1 MYRCCSMDSRGA
13 RGIENGIQI
22 AGARYNLD
30 NGVTPRAI
38 SVSDYFEDLISPEPI
53 SRMPSR

>member
-1 MYRCCSMDSRGA
+1 MDSRGA